1 MHRGLIFR
9 DVTLF
14 FLIVFAFRLPFV
26 YNSTIL
32 AFLYL
37 FISFIFVKSN
47 PVLLMKSRP
56 FILQCFIYGFLLAL
70 IFLIGSLHGT
80 YDYSKANVLSSQLF
94 SLITILLFVSKLI
107 KQQSEDYLS
116 EYIFKIISYV
126 FLIQCS
132 IILFSFFNNE
142 FRIFISQFQANTQT
156 EGTSREGV
164 RALALAGGQYF
175 TLSSLF
181 VICNIVLSYYLSV
194 YKKVPL
200 YFFLIIQI
208 FLALTASTAGR
219 IYFLSLPFAF
229 VVFIYY
235 SATYNRAN
243 VMSSIK
249 NLLFI
254 FFFCFSVFLLSRFFK
269 VEKLDVYIG
278 FVFEFVLNY
287 LEYGSFETESTYIL
301 SNMYF
306 GLDSDVFVFGTG
318 MYSNDDGTYYMHTD
332 AGFMRN
338 ILYYG
343 VLGLLVNY
351 LIFAFKLLTI
361 KRKSK
366 VLFSVVIF
374 VVLSCLHIK
383 GEAITHIIGVEVV
396 LWTLFFLS
404 VKERLDREISNY

>member
-1 MHRGLIFR
+1 
-9 DVTLF
+9 
-14 FLIVFAFRLPFV
+14 
-26 YNSTIL
+26 
-32 AFLYL
+32 
-37 FISFIFVKSN
+37 
-47 PVLLMKSRP
+47 
-56 FILQCFIYGFLLAL
+56 
-70 IFLIGSLHGT
+70 
-80 YDYSKANVLSSQLF
+80 
-94 SLITILLFVSKLI
+94 
-107 KQQSEDYLS
+107 
-116 EYIFKIISYV
+116 
-126 FLIQCS
+126 
-132 IILFSFFNNE
+132 
-142 FRIFISQFQANTQT
+142 
-156 EGTSREGV
+156 
-164 RALALAGGQYF
+164 
-175 TLSSLF
+175 
-181 VICNIVLSYYLSV
+181 
-194 YKKVPL
+194 
-200 YFFLIIQI
+200 
-208 FLALTASTAGR
+208 
-219 IYFLSLPFAF
+219 
-229 VVFIYY
+229 
-235 SATYNRAN
+235 
-243 VMSSIK
+243 MSSIK